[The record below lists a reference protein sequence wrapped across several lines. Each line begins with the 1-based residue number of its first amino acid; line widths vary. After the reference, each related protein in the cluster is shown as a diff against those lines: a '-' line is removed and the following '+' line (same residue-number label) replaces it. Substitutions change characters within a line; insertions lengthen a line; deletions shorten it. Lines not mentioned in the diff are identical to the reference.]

1 MLDNQAD
8 DSTVISHFAS
18 ALQVRPGRP
27 PCIRGLLLAIALC
40 ILPAGAFAAGP
51 EGEWWVHDKQA
62 RIKIADCAGVLWG
75 VITWEAKPGK
85 DDHNPDP
92 AKRARPMHGVPIIL
106 GMKSSG
112 PNKWSGEIYN
122 SAFGQTVS
130 GGVALPS
137 DDTLRITGCV
147 LGFLCGGENWT
158 RATDVAAAT
167 TTSIPGEAICKSVSG
182 N

>member
-8 DSTVISHFAS
+8 DSTVTSIFAVGR
-18 ALQVRPGRP
+18 QVRPGWP
-27 PCIRGLLLAIALC
+27 PATRGLLLALVLSL
-40 ILPAGAFAAGP
+40 LPASAFAASP

-62 RIKIADCAGVLWG
+62 RIAIADCAGALWG
-75 VITWEAKPGK
+75 VISWEAKPGL
-85 DDHNPDP
+85 DTHNPDP
-92 AKRARPMHGVPIIL
+92 AKRGRPMRGVPIIL

-112 PNKWSGEIYN
+112 ADKWSGEIYN

-137 DDTLRITGCV
+137 VDTMRITGCI

-158 RATDVAAAT
+158 RATDVLTAS
-167 TTSIPGEAICKSVSG
+167 TSFTGEAICKSVSEK
-182 N
+182 